1 MSCLMIM
8 MMTLMTMKR
17 VGFFAL
23 VLGLLEYGILS
34 TKILATAMLSAA
46 VNLLGGTLPVV
57 VNCPVVMLLQTGPR
71 EDAAGRNMTKK
82 METR

>member
-1 MSCLMIM
+1 
-8 MMTLMTMKR
+8 MTLMTMKR
-17 VGFFAL
+17 TGFFAP

-34 TKILATAMLSAA
+34 TKILSAA
-46 VNLLGGTLPVV
+46 VNLLGGTFPVV

-71 EDAAGRNMTKK
+71 EDAAGRNLTKK